1 MLLFAGPYIY
11 YSILI
16 NKAAHENPREG
27 YRFSQIS
34 DFWMSIVGAI
44 FCITLKEYM
53 PRFFQPCF
61 INHVKET
68 EDRETQ
74 IKYSWKGSKA
84 LWDMIQYILITGSGF
99 VVLKNYS
106 NILPWYMGGD

>member
-1 MLLFAGPYIY
+1 MSDKNECIPTWQWIAPVFMLIFAGPYVY

-27 YRFSQIS
+27 YKFPKIA

-44 FCITLKEYM
+44 VSVTLKEFM
-53 PRFFQPCF
+53 PRLIQPYF

-68 EDRETQ
+68 EDRE
-74 IKYSWKGSKA
+74 
-84 LWDMIQYILITGSGF
+84 M
-99 VVLKNYS
+99 
-106 NILPWYMGGD
+106 